1 MSVLQFNRTTVG
13 TIQLTKTM
21 IEKSI
26 IDANS
31 SIRRLARLVGVNY
44 DQLGNGEKITVS
56 AEYIDGTETT
66 LSFYKT
72 KRGDRRFS
80 CKGINKK
87 AAIGDTVAV
96 ALRVSPKNDDV
107 VVINVSENQ
116 EYAPLVSEVS

>member
-1 MSVLQFNRTTVG
+1 
-13 TIQLTKTM
+13 M

>member
-31 SIRRLARLVGVNY
+31 SIRRLARLVGVDY

>member
-31 SIRRLARLVGVNY
+31 SIRRLARLVGVDY

-56 AEYIDGTETT
+56 AEYIDGAETT

-96 ALRVSPKNDDV
+96 ALRASPKNDDV

-116 EYAPLVSEVS
+116 EYAQLVSEVS